1 MNSGDLD
8 DRGKSLLDEAKAL
21 AAVFIASRKT
31 IKNRKNEFIPNNQLS
46 IINFK
51 QCLIQF
57 LQGNIVRRVSTM

>member
-46 IINFK
+46 IIN
-51 QCLIQF
+51 
-57 LQGNIVRRVSTM
+57 